1 MINVLQRLAEIDAT
15 NPNVIP
21 AKPIVD
27 TDAAVQAVQKTLS
40 EELSV
45 ESLKYL
51 SGVKNTIAECGMMP
65 GMMTPPNNTPASF
78 SINATAANGVE
89 VADMLTQIMN
99 LAGVKSVGPSDMPMD
114 KPGPSEPPM
123 GGDMKKMLDTMNKS
137 DNADTDLVS
146 GDGKPEDEGLIG
158 GALGGLAGAALGG
171 LPGAALGYT
180 AGSKAGDDLDAALE
194 TDSEPDAD
202 SEVDISGVGGA
213 LAGAAVHG
221 DAEGAAKGMQDGEDE
236 SMTGAN
242 EEMRKLIDAVSGPD
256 YDSTPADPTDVP
268 PYVDDKHAYNP
279 NTGDHRE
286 RQAGLARANPMETVT
301 SKLFADYEEFIAEA
315 KEEKFNPLKH
325 VKNPTKGEKDAAKDV
340 KRGSYADRAAMLK
353 SAEADG
359 RLKEGYYDL
368 NDDGM
373 QPIDLSSKPS
383 FKEILARYTQL
394 VYQGHASETSPEE
407 DQEYDDIVKYV
418 ADRFGEKGSAHLQ
431 KAGEVSYW
439 GRDDKPYGRDSRSS
453 NLGRPNQPSGD
464 FRTTKAGK
472 MHGQDAKMMKAKVA
486 DRLGRHP
493 EPNLPEQTVAERTM
507 SRAAKGHEKYG
518 KAGMAA
524 LAKAGRDGAGEK
536 KLDAIR
542 SKHDK
547 YN

>member
-1 MINVLQRLAEIDAT
+1 MKMINVLQRLAELDAG
-15 NPNVIP
+15 NPNVVS
-21 AKPIVD
+21 AKPTVNP
-27 TDAAVQAVQKTLS
+27 DAAVAAIQKNLS
-40 EELSV
+40 EELSS

-51 SGVKNTIAECGMMP
+51 AGVKNAIAECGMMP
-65 GMMTPPNNTPASF
+65 QMPMTPTTPASF
-78 SINATAANGVE
+78 SINATAANGDE
-89 VADMLTQIMN
+89 VAGMLTQIMN
-99 LAGVKSVGPSDMPMD
+99 LAGVKPVGPTDMPVD
-114 KPGPSEPPM
+114 KPTTSFSTVPPM
-123 GGDMKKMLDTMNKS
+123 ASSGDDMKRMLDTMNKADS
-137 DNADTDLVS
+137 ADTDLVS
-146 GDGKPEDEGLIG
+146 GDNKPEDEGTIG
-158 GALGGLAGAALGG
+158 GTLGAIGGGMMAGPLG
-171 LPGAALGYT
+171 AMAGYA
-180 AGSKAGDDLDAALE
+180 AGSKAGDDIGE
-194 TDSEPDAD
+194 TDADA
-202 SEVDISGVGGA
+202 EGEIDISGVGGA
-213 LAGAAVHG
+213 LAGAAIHG
-221 DAEGAAKGMQDGEDE
+221 DADGAAQGMQDGEDDA
-236 SMTGAN
+236 MTGTN
-242 EEMRKLIDAVSGPD
+242 DEMRKLIDAVSMD
-256 YDSTPADPTDVP
+256 NTPADPTDVP
-268 PYVDDKHAYNP
+268 TFDGDKHAHDP

-368 NDDGM
+368 NDNGM

-407 DQEYDDIVKYV
+407 DQEYDAIEKYV
-418 ADRFGEKGSAHLQ
+418 AQRFGEKGSAHLQ
-431 KAGEVSYW
+431 KAGQVSYW

-472 MHGQDAKMMKAKVA
+472 MHGQDAKIMKAKVA

-542 SKHDK
+542 DKHDK